1 MIEKTDSVRLHLE
14 MKSRKLISMINNLVE
29 FEVNYVHI
37 NRKINRHPQ

>member
-14 MKSRKLISMINNLVE
+14 MMSRKLISMINNLVE
-29 FEVNYVHI
+29 FEVNYVYI